1 MLMMQLGVAKSPASV
16 NAFAEAGGISLLTQA
31 LVNHQTDETAFVNG
45 CSIINFTM
53 ANAHDQNKTVLA
65 TQVPVLMR
73 VIAQGSASHSKDPH
87 TLMLAQGTMQ
97 ALQFVQKN
105 HSA

>member
-1 MLMMQLGVAKSPASV
+1 
-16 NAFAEAGGISLLTQA
+16 
-31 LVNHQTDETAFVNG
+31 VNG

-53 ANAHDQNKTVLA
+53 ANAHDQYRSVLA
-65 TQVPVLMR
+65 AQVPILMR
-73 VIAQGSASHSKDPH
+73 VIAQGSANSKDPH
-87 TLMLAQGTMQ
+87 TLMLAQGTLQ